1 MVPLPCRNADVAE
14 QIEHL
19 RGHLLRSEQDNEL
32 MRVKLEEEKAERE
45 KAQKQAELA
54 KKMMLQQGREESGS
68 KKHNRRETW
77 CPGGKSGWAP
87 PPMSAGAQQAVPR
100 SNAVL
105 YSQYPYCWPLNC
117 VGDCLRASLL
127 VPVAIRHHLCLQH
140 TAQKHWCLLVPPPG
154 ALLQSSPSASG
165 PCCPW
170 AS

>member
-1 MVPLPCRNADVAE
+1 VGCSWLCSVLKNVACHPEPLIAPLPFRNADVAE

-54 KKMMLQQGREESGS
+54 KKMMLQQGREESGF

-87 PPMSAGAQQAVPR
+87 PPMSAGAQQAVLHAAELCSGTVCVHP
-100 SNAVL
+100 
-105 YSQYPYCWPLNC
+105 CWC
-117 VGDCLRASLL
+117 CQWQF
-127 VPVAIRHHLCLQH
+127 AI
-140 TAQKHWCLLVPPPG
+140 T
-154 ALLQSSPSASG
+154 SASNT
-165 PCCPW
+165 P
-170 AS
+170 